1 LDLEF
6 GVEFLEMQEGD
17 RARLTE
23 FLATQVHIAP

>member
-1 LDLEF
+1 
-6 GVEFLEMQEGD
+6 VEFLEMQEGD